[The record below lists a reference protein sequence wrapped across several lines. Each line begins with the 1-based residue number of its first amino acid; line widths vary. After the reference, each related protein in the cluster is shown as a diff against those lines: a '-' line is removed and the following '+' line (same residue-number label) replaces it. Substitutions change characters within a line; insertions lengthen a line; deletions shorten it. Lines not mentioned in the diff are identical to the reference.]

1 MAVKLIVSDLD
12 GTLLNS
18 RKTVSDATA
27 QILQKAS
34 QMGIYTSIATGR
46 MHTCAAFFGKKI
58 DSKVPVIS
66 CNGGMMRTVDTNELI
81 YEKYVDDCVGEEIL
95 AFLFANK
102 VYCSWYIG
110 MKNIAPYFSWSMFPD
125 YTTVVPFNFIE
136 TGNDYKKYTHKIT
149 QFILR
154 DNEKLSL
161 SILES
166 LNEKFGKYVSF
177 QQNTQYTI
185 DITPLATTKATG
197 LQSLAGY
204 LGVKPAEV
212 MVLGDGSN
220 DLEMFEYAGIAVA
233 MGNADNSVKK
243 RATFITADCDN
254 NGVAEAIG
262 KVLEI

>member
-1 MAVKLIVSDLD
+1 LD
-12 GTLLNS
+12 
-18 RKTVSDATA
+18 
-27 QILQKAS
+27 
-34 QMGIYTSIATGR
+34 
-46 MHTCAAFFGKKI
+46 
-58 DSKVPVIS
+58 
-66 CNGGMMRTVDTNELI
+66 
-81 YEKYVDDCVGEEIL
+81 
-95 AFLFANK
+95 
-102 VYCSWYIG
+102 
-110 MKNIAPYFSWSMFPD
+110 
-125 YTTVVPFNFIE
+125 
-136 TGNDYKKYTHKIT
+136 
-149 QFILR
+149 
-154 DNEKLSL
+154 
-161 SILES
+161 S